1 MKQNLFKKMMVRG
14 AIMMASALVFNSCG
28 NADNALE
35 NILKGANVSSTVFK
49 KYNPTTQQ
57 WETMELAYFDYKKI
71 TPETVA
77 ALGNVWG
84 AGKYLVQGSV
94 TINNNIMG
102 GGDGKLEIYLSDD
115 AQLTI
120 NGSLNYGDS
129 DEGIEIHGQTNGTGQ
144 LIIDSIEGAGINA
157 QNIVIDGGKLEAKS
171 STYEGINISVE
182 AGGALVLHGG
192 HVEAKTY
199 ATGTKGVEGK
209 IGIGG
214 GTAYIQGGG
223 GAGGTACSSFYLLPN
238 SPVAPS
244 GVTIWGSDDGT
255 NWIDLSELANGEYK
269 DCNERIAALNLKHF

>member
-35 NILKGANVSSTVFK
+35 NILKGTNVSSTVFK
-49 KYNPTTQQ
+49 KWNPTTQQ
-57 WETMELAYFDYKKI
+57 WETIGLVYFDYKKI

-102 GGDGKLEIYLSDD
+102 GGDGKLEFYLSDD

-120 NGSLNYGDS
+120 NGSLINNDS
-129 DEGIEIHGQTNGTGQ
+129 PEGIEIHGQTNGTGQ
-144 LIIDSIEGAGINA
+144 LIINSLYGPGIDA
-157 QNIVIDGGKLEAKS
+157 QNIVIDGGKLKASS
-171 STYEGINISVE
+171 STDKAIGGNI
-182 AGGALVLHGG
+182 VLHGG
-192 HVEAKTY
+192 HIEAKATT
-199 ATGTKGVEGK
+199 TGTKGVDGK

-223 GAGGTACSSFYLLPN
+223 GADGTACSSFYLLPN

-244 GVTIWGSDDGT
+244 EVTIWGSDDGT
-255 NWIDLSELANGEYK
+255 SWIDLGELPPEEGNK
-269 DCNERIAALNLKHF
+269 RFVALNLNHF

>member
-1 MKQNLFKKMMVRG
+1 MKQNLFKKMMVGG

-49 KYNPTTQQ
+49 KWNATSGQ
-57 WETMELAYFDYKKI
+57 WETIGLVYFDYKKI

-102 GGDGKLEIYLSDD
+102 GGDGKLEFYLSDD

-120 NGSLNYGDS
+120 NGSLNYGDN

-144 LIIDSIEGAGINA
+144 LIINSIDGPGIDA
-157 QNIVIDGGKLEAKS
+157 KNIVIDGGKLEASS
-171 STYEGINISVE
+171 STAEALKINGE

-199 ATGTKGVEGK
+199 ATGTKGVDGK

-223 GAGGTACSSFYLLPN
+223 GADGTACSSFYLLPN

-244 GVTIWGSDDGT
+244 EVTIWGSDDGT
-255 NWIDLSELANGEYK
+255 SWIDLGELAPEEGNK
-269 DCNERIAALNLKHF
+269 RFVALNLNHF

>member
-1 MKQNLFKKMMVRG
+1 MKQNLFKKMMVCG
-14 AIMMASALVFNSCG
+14 AILMASALVFNSCG

-49 KYNPTTQQ
+49 KYNPTNQQ
-57 WETMELAYFDYKKI
+57 WETMELAYSDYKKI

-94 TINNNIMG
+94 TINNNIM

-144 LIIDSIEGAGINA
+144 LIINSIDGPGINA
-157 QNIVIDGGKLEAKS
+157 KNIVIDGGKLEAS
-171 STYEGINISVE
+171 SSAAEAIKISGE

-192 HVEAKTY
+192 HVEAK
-199 ATGTKGVEGK
+199 ATTPEMKGVEGK
-209 IGIGG
+209 VEIGG
-214 GTAYIQGGG
+214 GTALFQGGANG
-223 GAGGTACSSFYLLPN
+223 MACTKYARSANYQRNINFYV
-238 SPVAPS
+238 SH
-244 GVTIWGSDDGT
+244 DGM
-255 NWIDLSELANGEYK
+255 NWNYHDELAPGDEKN
-269 DCNERIAALNLKHF
+269 CNDRYLKVELQDF

>member
-14 AIMMASALVFNSCG
+14 AILMASALVFNSCG

-102 GGDGKLEIYLSDD
+102 GGDGKLEFYLSDD

-144 LIIDSIEGAGINA
+144 LIINSLDGPGIDA
-157 QNIVIDGGKLEAKS
+157 QNIVIDGGKLKASS
-171 STYEGINISVE
+171 STAEGINISGE

-192 HVEAKTY
+192 HVEAKATT
-199 ATGTKGVEGK
+199 TGTKGVDGK

-223 GAGGTACSSFYLLPN
+223 GAGGTACSSFYLLPK

-255 NWIDLSELANGEYK
+255 NWNYHDELAPGEEHN
-269 DCNERIAALNLKHF
+269 CNDRYLKAELQGF

>member
-49 KYNPTTQQ
+49 KWNATSGQ

-102 GGDGKLEIYLSDD
+102 GDGKLEIYLSDD

-120 NGSLNYGDS
+120 NGSLNNADS
-129 DEGIEIHGQTNGTGQ
+129 PEGIEIHGQTNGTGQ
-144 LIIDSIEGAGINA
+144 LIINSLDGPGIDA
-157 QNIVIDGGKLEAKS
+157 QNIVIDGGKLKASS
-171 STYEGINISVE
+171 STAEGINISGE

-192 HVEAKTY
+192 HVEAKATT
-199 ATGTKGVEGK
+199 TGTKGVDGK

-223 GAGGTACSSFYLLPN
+223 GAGGTACSSFYLLPK

-244 GVTIWGSDDGT
+244 EVTIWGSDDGT
-255 NWIDLSELANGEYK
+255 IWIDLDEPAPGEY
-269 DCNERIAALNLKHF
+269 DCNKRIAALNLKHF

>member
-1 MKQNLFKKMMVRG
+1 MKQNLFKKMMVGG
-14 AIMMASALVFNSCG
+14 AILMASALVFNSCG

-102 GGDGKLEIYLSDD
+102 GDGKLEFYLGDD

-120 NGSLNYGDS
+120 NGSLNNADS
-129 DEGIEIHGQTNGTGQ
+129 PEGIEIHGQTNGTGQ
-144 LIIDSIEGAGINA
+144 LIINSIEGAGIDA
-157 QNIVIDGGKLEAKS
+157 QNIVIDGGKLKASS
-171 STYEGINISVE
+171 STDKAIGGNI
-182 AGGALVLHGG
+182 VLHGG
-192 HVEAKTY
+192 HIEAKATT
-199 ATGTKGVEGK
+199 TGTKGVEGK

-244 GVTIWGSDDGT
+244 EVTIWGSDDGT
-255 NWIDLSELANGEYK
+255 DWIDLSELASGEPVDGNK
-269 DCNERIAALNLKHF
+269 RIAVLNLKHF

>member
-1 MKQNLFKKMMVRG
+1 MKQNLFKKMMVGG

-49 KYNPTTQQ
+49 KWNATSGQ
-57 WETMELAYFDYKKI
+57 WETIGLVYFDYKKI
-71 TPETVA
+71 TPENVA

-102 GGDGKLEIYLSDD
+102 GGDGKLEIYLGDD

-144 LIIDSIEGAGINA
+144 LIINSEGPGIDA
-157 QNIVIDGGKLEAKS
+157 KNIVIDGGKLEASS
-171 STYEGINISVE
+171 STAEALKISGE

-192 HVEAKTY
+192 HVEAKATT
-199 ATGTKGVEGK
+199 TGTKGVDGK

-223 GAGGTACSSFYLLPN
+223 GAGDTACSSFYLLPN

-244 GVTIWGSDDGT
+244 EVTIWGSDDGT
-255 NWIDLSELANGEYK
+255 DWIDLSELASGEPEG
-269 DCNERIAALNLKHF
+269 CNKRTAVVNLKHF

>member
-102 GGDGKLEIYLSDD
+102 GDGKLEFYLGDD

-120 NGSLNYGDS
+120 NGSLNNADS
-129 DEGIEIHGQTNGTGQ
+129 PEGIEIHGQTNGTGQ
-144 LIIDSIEGAGINA
+144 LIINSIEGAGIDA
-157 QNIVIDGGKLEAKS
+157 QNIVIDGGKLEASS
-171 STYEGINISVE
+171 STDKAIGGNI
-182 AGGALVLHGG
+182 VLHGG
-192 HVEAKTY
+192 HIEAKATT
-199 ATGTKGVEGK
+199 TGTKGVEGK

-244 GVTIWGSDDGT
+244 EVTIWGSDDGT
-255 NWIDLSELANGEYK
+255 DWIDLSELASGEPVDGNK
-269 DCNERIAALNLKHF
+269 RIAVLNLKHF